1 MGVAVAV
8 GGGLLGGC
16 RTGARPAEAPISPP
30 DHFSVSGEAAL
41 PAHWWTSFDDPG
53 LGQAIELALREN
65 FDLRSAWD
73 RLEQARAIA
82 RSEGA
87 DLWPTVDGSGAG
99 GRTYSR
105 TDGEGTYA
113 NDFSL
118 GLRMDYEL
126 DLWGRL
132 RSARDASVLDA
143 EASEQ
148 DLRTAAIT
156 LSATVA
162 TTWYRLGEQLEQ
174 IALIEQQLE
183 TNRQVLELL
192 THQFRQGQTQAADVL
207 RQRQLVEQSEGQL
220 TLAEGVAE
228 VTRHQLNVLLGR
240 PPLEDL
246 GLPEPRLVDAGALPS
261 TGLPSELLQR
271 RPDLIS
277 AQRAVEA
284 ADRRLAS
291 AIADQYPRVSISAS
305 VQTGGAQTRDLFDD
319 WIANLAGNLTQP
331 LIDGGRRR
339 AEVDRNK
346 AVVSEA
352 INAYGAAV
360 LTALQE
366 VEDALS
372 QEFSQRRYVDSLN
385 QQLRTVAQVYDRT
398 RDSYL
403 NGQLDYIRV
412 LEALVSQQSL
422 QRDVLTARRELLEA
436 RVELCRALAGPWEL
450 EAPVAQTLDTFSGG
464 VQRLP
469 SE

>member
-1 MGVAVAV
+1 MLATA
-8 GGGLLGGC
+8 LLAGC
-16 RTGARPAEAPISPP
+16 QTSVRPAVVPL
-30 DHFSVSGEAAL
+30 AL
-41 PAHWWTSFDDPG
+41 PDSFGASGQASLPERWWTSFDDPG
-53 LGQAIELALREN
+53 LSEAIELALRDN

-87 DLWPTVDGSGAG
+87 DLWPSVDGTGSG
-99 GRTYSR
+99 GRSYARS
-105 TDGEGTYA
+105 DGEDTYTNA
-113 NDFSL
+113 FSL
-118 GLRMDYEL
+118 GLSMNYEV
-126 DLWGRL
+126 DLWGRV
-132 RSARDASVLDA
+132 RSARDASLLDA
-143 EASEQ
+143 QATEQ

-174 IALIEQQLE
+174 IRLIEQQLE
-183 TNRQVLELL
+183 TNRKVFDVL

-220 TLAEGVAE
+220 TLAEGAAR

-246 GLPEPRLVDAGALPS
+246 GLPEPRLVEAGPLPV
-261 TGLPSELLQR
+261 TGVPSELLQR
-271 RPDLIS
+271 RPDLVS
-277 AQRAVEA
+277 AQLAVQA

-305 VQTGGAQTRDLFDD
+305 VQTGGARARDLFDD
-319 WIANLAGNLTQP
+319 WAANLAGNLTQP
-331 LIDGGRRR
+331 LIDGGRRQ
-339 AEVDRNK
+339 AEVDRNE
-346 AVVSEA
+346 AVVSESL
-352 INAYGAAV
+352 NAYGAAV

-372 QEFSQRRYVDSLN
+372 QESYQRRYVDSL
-385 QQLRTVAQVYDRT
+385 QRQLQTVAQVYDRT

-422 QRDVLTARRELLEA
+422 QREELAARRELLEM
-436 RVELCRALAGPWEL
+436 RIELCRALAGPWEL
-450 EAPVAQTLDTFSGG
+450 QAPLARTLEQTSGG
-464 VQRLP
+464 ADRLP